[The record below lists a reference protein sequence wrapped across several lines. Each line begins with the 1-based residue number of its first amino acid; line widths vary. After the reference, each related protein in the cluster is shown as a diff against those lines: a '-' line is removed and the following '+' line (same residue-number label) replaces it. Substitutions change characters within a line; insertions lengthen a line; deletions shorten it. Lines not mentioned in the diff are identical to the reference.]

1 MDKNK
6 QIIVAFLL
14 IAVLALGAALFFYTE
29 SQKEL
34 KAINSLKP
42 RIDSVTAKRID
53 IIKNIEFLNSQ
64 REKLALQLQD
74 YSEKIQQFEADI
86 PKLKT
91 EKENITVQLVEV
103 EKESADLIN
112 TLNAVTAQESAL
124 KDEFA
129 KAQLSHQ
136 DLLEA
141 LEYAG
146 KEKSELEEKLKSYI
160 QKSQGVQLG
169 KIVVKVA
176 KPAEGSVVEVS
187 REYKFSVMDLGEQD
201 GVKSGD
207 LLEIYRD
214 NKLIAKA
221 LIENIYDDMSSV
233 IVFDQWRDV
242 DILVGDTV
250 KLQKS

>member
-1 MDKNK
+1 MDKHK
-6 QIIVAFLL
+6 QTIIASLL

-29 SQKEL
+29 AQKEL

-42 RIDSVTAKRID
+42 QIDSVTAERID
-53 IIKNIEFLNSQ
+53 IIKNIESLNNQ
-64 REKLALQLQD
+64 RGKITLQLQD
-74 YSEKIQQFEADI
+74 YSKKIQQFEADM

-91 EKENITVQLVEV
+91 EKESMAIQLAEA
-103 EKESADLIN
+103 EKESSDLSN
-112 TLNAVTAQESAL
+112 TLNTVAGQESSL

-129 KAQLSHQ
+129 KAQSSHQ

-176 KPAEGSVVEVS
+176 KPSEGSVVEIS
-187 REYKFSVMDLGEQD
+187 RKYNFSIVDLGEAN

-207 LLEIYRD
+207 LLEVYR
-214 NKLIAKA
+214 NSKLIAKA
-221 LIENIYDDMSSV
+221 LIENVYDDMSSM

-242 DILVGDTV
+242 DIFVGDTV

>member
-1 MDKNK
+1 MDKHK
-6 QIIVAFLL
+6 QTIIASLL
-14 IAVLALGAALFFYTE
+14 IAALALGAALFFYTE
-29 SQKEL
+29 AQKEL
-34 KAINSLKP
+34 KTINFLKP
-42 RIDSVTAKRID
+42 QIDSVTAERID
-53 IIKNIEFLNSQ
+53 IIKNIESLNSQ
-64 REKLALQLQD
+64 RGKLVLQLQD
-74 YSEKIQQFEADI
+74 YSEKIQQFEADM
-86 PKLKT
+86 PKLNT
-91 EKENITVQLVEV
+91 EKESIAIQLAKA
-103 EKESADLIN
+103 EKESSDSSNMLN
-112 TLNAVTAQESAL
+112 TVAAQEAAL
-124 KDEFA
+124 KDELA
-129 KAQLSHQ
+129 KAQSSHQ

-176 KPAEGSVVEVS
+176 KPSEGSVVEVS
-187 REYKFSVMDLGEQD
+187 GEYNFSVVDLGEAN

-207 LLEIYRD
+207 LLEVYRN

-221 LIENIYDDMSSV
+221 LIENVYGDMSSV

-242 DILVGDTV
+242 DIFVGDTV

>member
-6 QIIVAFLL
+6 QIIVTFLL

-42 RIDSVTAKRID
+42 QIDSVMAKRID

-64 REKLALQLQD
+64 REKLVLQLQD

-91 EKENITVQLVEV
+91 EKENIAVQLVEV
-103 EKESADLIN
+103 EKESADLSN

-124 KDEFA
+124 KDELA

-141 LEYAG
+141 LEYAR

-169 KIVVKVA
+169 KIVVRVA
-176 KPAEGSVVEVS
+176 KPTEGSVVEVS
-187 REYKFSVMDLGEQD
+187 RKYNFSVVDLGEQD

-207 LLEIYRD
+207 LLEIYRN

-221 LIENIYDDMSSV
+221 LIENIYDDLSSV